1 MGRFVDLFEQE
12 NMMKNAKIKWKTF
25 LLLGVAMLLPL
36 PLLADPPPWAPA
48 HGYKEKKHKKH
59 KKYKKQHSYVYYPS
73 SQTYY
78 NPTLHRYYYM
88 NNGVWTQSPTAPV
101 SINLGKSVS
110 ITLGGSTPY
119 VYHPTV
125 IQQYPVIVTP

>member
-1 MGRFVDLFEQE
+1 
-12 NMMKNAKIKWKTF
+12 MKKNIAKQNAWMVLTLT
-25 LLLGVAMLLPL
+25 LLVASPL

-48 HGYKEKKHKKH
+48 HGYREKKYKKHKKH
-59 KKYKKQHSYVYYPS
+59 YSYIYYPS
-73 SQTYY
+73 SQVYY
-78 NPTLHRYYYM
+78 SPTLRRYYYM
-88 NNGVWTQSPTAPV
+88 NNGTWSQSPTAPV

-125 IQQYPVIVTP
+125 IQEYPVVITP